1 MQLARDTS
9 TLVRPSVRPV
19 DRALPQRRE
28 LDFSAGVGQRHAFDA
43 GATLVVVARGR
54 VCVRTADGVLALRGG
69 EAGAFHGAVEVFPV
83 RVGSGIWGMV
93 NGSDDTWLR
102 ALQRATSEL
111 TPAALLP
118 GFGPCP
124 LRLRRTLFRALRAGA
139 DGGALA
145 ASLRREVLQELIDWQ
160 EPRRVEVEACPGR
173 TLQQRR
179 NVYARLQRVRHYMIA
194 NSAVDLDTRAL
205 AAVVSYSPWHFIRIF
220 DGVFGETPHDFLMR
234 RRLDEARRLLRES
247 RLAIAEIALV
257 AGFDNRCTFARLFRR
272 RYGITAGDY
281 RRANASPSVL
291 AAHECALD
299 AP

>member
-1 MQLARDTS
+1 MQLAHDITAP
-9 TLVRPSVRPV
+9 VRTPARSV
-19 DRALPQRRE
+19 DRIAAARRDLE
-28 LDFSAGVGQRHAFDA
+28 FTAGVGQRHGFDS
-43 GATLVVVARGR
+43 GATLVVVGRGR

-93 NGSDDTWLR
+93 NGTDDAWLR

-118 GFGPCP
+118 GFGACP
-124 LRLRRTLFRALRAGA
+124 PRVRRSLFRALRAG
-139 DGGALA
+139 GEGNALA
-145 ASLRREVLQELIDWQ
+145 ASLRREFLQELIDWQ
-160 EPRRVEVEACPGR
+160 EPRRVQVEACPGR

-179 NVYARLQRVRHYMIA
+179 NVYARLQRVRHYMVA
-194 NSAVDLDTRAL
+194 NSSVDLDTRAL

-220 DGVFGETPHDFLMR
+220 DAVFGETPHDFLMR

-281 RRANASPSVL
+281 RREHAP
-291 AAHECALD
+291 AAAMSARECASD
-299 AP
+299 AA